1 MAIYPLSK
9 LLFRA
14 HELTNTQFRLCP
26 ECLKENN
33 IETSS
38 CSYCGEDITNYD
50 EEKFIFERIKRISDI
65 EEIGIGAGNEKLNR
79 EKNKFNTQYDLWD
92 QVVLIAKFLRSYTL
106 SRIDP
111 LEYARSFLSHFPL
124 TEKMIEALQVNPI
137 NLQLSKQ
144 NSSDIKK
151 KLMEIEHRDNFGF
164 YADFASW
171 SWVFL
176 DETESPFIYK
186 NLNWI
191 NVRYGSYKDYNGQ
204 DIYID
209 EKNPVHVDK
218 AIENIQAFEPTKLNI
233 EVLLFPL
240 HWKFLAEEK
249 FKINVKPMVSKPR
262 YQAALER
269 WIPKTKSHQ
278 AWKELGIYFCQNA
291 QGELCEV
298 IREYRDQQIAQEFDE
313 RDFNFL
319 FSLAMIS
326 NQASETILEF
336 PSKRDSYFAPLIS
349 LYRDESYIKD
359 YFLNSSNREAWIR
372 ALHFYDFS
380 MFPLPS
386 ELAAKIIN
394 EVSDEEYANAIGL
407 IHRSLL
413 KFLLKPAIESGS
425 KKKISLTL
433 NVSKDWDN
441 ELQSVNL
448 VELYKK
454 DSETLLLLLEK
465 TSANYTWASS
475 AIIQLLKERP
485 TSERLVTTCLQILR
499 KDSSNKSNLF
509 PKLFNLWIESR
520 TQNVP
525 NLSSK
530 YFDSLPA
537 FMESKNIF
545 SLDFKEA
552 DFRKN
557 LLALWTSTDG
567 HVSSLAEEF
576 IDSHVDIRGT
586 RLGSVES
593 NYSDQDIF
601 KLFRVILVNS
611 KLRGPRSIAYTFIFE
626 LMQQDRLS
634 TEELKVLWADLPMM
648 DNEHRV
654 QLEYRVKEKLPPPA
668 AVKAEPMQTEAEAKA
683 KAALDELAELKIKMA
698 QMEQQ
703 QKIADER
710 NRIIQEVKDKS
721 ARYQIKLTE
730 LQSQYQI
737 EVTKIMASSLAPDE
751 KSKKVTE
758 LSVQFQKDMQTVSEI
773 LK

>member
-14 HELTNTQFRLCP
+14 HELTSTQFRLCP
-26 ECLKENN
+26 ACLKENN
-33 IETSS
+33 IENSN
-38 CSYCGEDITNYD
+38 CSYCGEDIPNYD

-79 EKNKFNTQYDLWD
+79 EKNKFNTQYNLWD
-92 QVVLIAKFLRSYTL
+92 QVVLVAKFVRSYTL

-111 LEYARSFLSHFPL
+111 LDYARAFLSQFPL
-124 TEKMIEALQVNPI
+124 TEKAIETLQISPI
-137 NLQLSKQ
+137 NLQLPKQ

-176 DETESPFIYK
+176 DETESPFIFK

-191 NVRYGSYKDYNGQ
+191 NVRYGSYKDFNGQ
-204 DIYID
+204 EIRID
-209 EKNPVHVDK
+209 ENNPVHVDK
-218 AIENIQAFEPTKLNI
+218 AIENIPAFDPTKLNI

-249 FKINVKPMVSKPR
+249 LKVNAKPMLSKPR

-269 WIPKTKSHQ
+269 WTPTTKSHQ
-278 AWKELGIYFCQNA
+278 AWKELGLYYCQHA
-291 QGELCEV
+291 RGEPCEV
-298 IREYRDQQIAQEFDE
+298 IREYRDQQIAQEFGD

-326 NQASETILEF
+326 NQVSEAILEF

-349 LYRDESYIKD
+349 LYRDESYINE
-359 YFLNSSNREAWIR
+359 YFLNSSNREAWLR

-380 MFPLPS
+380 TFPFQS
-386 ELAAKIIN
+386 ELAAKIVI
-394 EVSDEEYANAIGL
+394 ELSDEEYANSIGL

-413 KFLLKPAIESGS
+413 KFLLKPALENGS

-433 NVSKDWDN
+433 DVSNDWDN
-441 ELQSVNL
+441 ELQSIDL
-448 VELYKK
+448 IGLYKK
-454 DSETLLLLLEK
+454 DAETLLLLLEK
-465 TSANYTWASS
+465 TSANYSWASS
-475 AIIQLLKERP
+475 TIILLLKEQP
-485 TSERLVTTCLQILR
+485 SSEPLVNKCIQILR
-499 KDSSNKSNLF
+499 KDSINKSNLLSE
-509 PKLFNLWIESR
+509 LFNLWIANSK
-520 TQNVP
+520 QISP

-530 YFDSLPA
+530 YFESLPA

-545 SLDFKEA
+545 SLDFKET
-552 DFRKN
+552 DFRKT
-557 LLALWTSTDG
+557 LLALWTSPDG
-567 HVSSLAEEF
+567 HASNLAEEF
-576 IDSHVDIRGT
+576 IDSHVDVRGT

-593 NYSDQDIF
+593 NYTDQEIF

-611 KLRGPRSIAYTFIFE
+611 KLRCPRSIAYTFIFE

-634 TEELKVLWADLPMM
+634 TEELNVLWADLPMM

-654 QLEYRVKEKLPPPA
+654 QLEYRIKEKLPSPV
-668 AVKAEPMQTEAEAKA
+668 AVKEESKHKEAEAKA
-683 KAALDELAELKIKMA
+683 KVAQDELAELKIKMA

-721 ARYQIKLTE
+721 TRYQIKLTE

-758 LSVQFQKDMQTVSEI
+758 LSAQFQKDMVAVSEI